1 MHFRN
6 EPISAGDKITF
17 VSLIFTAIVTPYEIA
32 VMQQK
37 EYDALW
43 FINQLVNIV
52 FFCDLIMAFFVV
64 YRESKS
70 EGGKLVKD
78 LKRIRWNYFTGWF
91 PIDFVSIIPFSL
103 LPGVGSE
110 LGILRVIRI
119 VRLLKLL
126 RVIKASRLYQR
137 YEAQISLPHSVV
149 ALIKFSLIFLIM
161 AHWMA
166 CVWILSA
173 NLMQPP
179 TSYTWID
186 SFAESFY
193 CLGECEL
200 DPARDELFEKGRGGD
215 VYFAAVYWSVVTI
228 TSVGYG
234 DITPQNADEMLI
246 CTVCL
251 LIGSCFWA
259 YIIGNATAIVSTG
272 DPALILHRQMMDELN
287 IFMRDRGFEQPLRMR
302 LRTFFHNSKEISKSA
317 GYQQL
322 VNRLS
327 PKLKADVTERNAS
340 WLKNLSYFQ
349 GKNIDRTFLVELSH
363 EIHGSV
369 YEPRETISFQNS
381 LFCVSKGVASRDGAV
396 CTQGCFWGEDFILE
410 TDALK
415 NKCPAQTLTFCEL
428 LVLVPANLFSILE
441 VFPKEKQLVRRAAV
455 RMAVHR
461 GMIQPLCLRRSPG
474 FHIYACSPM

>member
-1 MHFRN
+1 
-6 EPISAGDKITF
+6 
-17 VSLIFTAIVTPYEIA
+17 
-32 VMQQK
+32 
-37 EYDALW
+37 
-43 FINQLVNIV
+43 
-52 FFCDLIMAFFVV
+52 
-64 YRESKS
+64 
-70 EGGKLVKD
+70 
-78 LKRIRWNYFTGWF
+78 
-91 PIDFVSIIPFSL
+91 
-103 LPGVGSE
+103 
-110 LGILRVIRI
+110 
-119 VRLLKLL
+119 
-126 RVIKASRLYQR
+126 
-137 YEAQISLPHSVV
+137 
-149 ALIKFSLIFLIM
+149 
-161 AHWMA
+161 
-166 CVWILSA
+166 
-173 NLMQPP
+173 
-179 TSYTWID
+179 
-186 SFAESFY
+186 
-193 CLGECEL
+193 
-200 DPARDELFEKGRGGD
+200 
-215 VYFAAVYWSVVTI
+215 
-228 TSVGYG
+228 
-234 DITPQNADEMLI
+234 
-246 CTVCL
+246 
-251 LIGSCFWA
+251 
-259 YIIGNATAIVSTG
+259 
-272 DPALILHRQMMDELN
+272 MDELN

-461 GMIQPLCLRRSPG
+461 GMI
-474 FHIYACSPM
+474 